1 MLYYKK
7 LLTSFMFLLIF
18 IVSSIY
24 SSAKPYSINKNFE
37 SLGETRNIFE
47 LTLSRNRIEL
57 KDKIEQTI
65 FESSVRNYTL
75 KFLADIT
82 WSFQKNSDT
91 FDYQFFNTDI
101 YFGKKGEVFPKYS
114 NCKLYD
120 FDNINIKKP
129 NKTEYLFLLLPL
141 KQEIQK
147 TQIHNYQ
154 QKYSLCDNYKNFE
167 LFENKF
173 SNNNI
178 HTINIYS
185 LFSDKNQR
193 YYESGDTHWNDFGVK
208 KVFSKI
214 LNITHNAKN
223 ISIEQSGSKNEN
235 NLVLKRLALI
245 DQETIQKQF
254 ELDFDTNEKKSILII
269 HDSFFEESYV
279 SKSFLQNYFDP
290 EYLNWNSLLGIDN
303 SEFYNIS
310 NNYDFIIFESSID
323 TFFEER
329 ILFFTK

>member
-1 MLYYKK
+1 
-7 LLTSFMFLLIF
+7 MFLLIF
-18 IVSSIY
+18 ILSSLY
-24 SSAKPYSINKNFE
+24 SSAEPYSINKNFE
-37 SLGETRNIFE
+37 SLGETRNIVE
-47 LTLSRNRIEL
+47 LMLSGNRVEL

-65 FESSVRNYTL
+65 FESSVRNSTL

-82 WSFQKNSDT
+82 WSFQKSSDT
-91 FDYQFFNTDI
+91 FDYQFFNTEI
-101 YFGKKGEVFPKYS
+101 YFGKQGEVFPKYS

-120 FDNINIKKP
+120 LNNINIKTP

-141 KQEIQK
+141 KQEVQK
-147 TQIHNYQ
+147 NQIHSYQ
-154 QKYSLCDNYKNFE
+154 QKYSLCNNYKNFE
-167 LFENKF
+167 LFENKY
-173 SNNNI
+173 SNGNI
-178 HTINIYS
+178 HTIDLYS
-185 LFSDKNQR
+185 LFSNKDER
-193 YYESGDTHWNDFGVK
+193 YYEFGDTHWNDFGVK

-223 ISIEQSGSKNEN
+223 ISIEQSGTKQEN

-245 DQETIQKQF
+245 DQEVIQKQF
-254 ELDFDTNEKKSILII
+254 ELVFDTNEKKSILII

-290 EYLNWNSLLGIDN
+290 EYLNWNSLLGIGSSD
-303 SEFYNIS
+303 FYNIS